1 MSICEKPVIG
11 IADRTAAHAVIL
23 ALRKREEAFLE
34 KWPVH
39 MKAAGY
45 LEYTT
50 AKREDCAQAFWG
62 VLEPLFA
69 YLDDAQAPAFSQL
82 ILAERAYAL
91 FAVSEA
97 RRHRFRGVTAEM
109 YLGCFKTLVHCLE
122 EIIHEMEFPWQDKA
136 EALTQLRNYLDA
148 VETVFIGDW
157 TAMTQKEAEK
167 NLDETNRRLTLEKN
181 KYQNILESTRDLVL
195 LTDGMGLI
203 QEINA
208 AVRDYFEQDEVLG
221 EPFWRV
227 LDLEGH
233 EFEEVLRYYP
243 PGHAHE
249 IALFGDAFYFVLK
262 LIPLSEVSLASDGYM
277 ILLNNVSCEVGQREQ
292 LEKRIQQRTRDL
304 EESGKLFRS
313 LFKAAGEG
321 ILLVDTNFRIVEVN
335 HRACDIFGIPYEQFL
350 KQDGRL
356 LTAPNARETLNRVIR
371 GLDEEEIWVGEM
383 SGSRDN
389 GEEFPMEVTVNRV
402 DLAERTLFHVVVRDI
417 TSRKALEESLRREKL
432 QLEEMNVT
440 LRNVMKNIDREK
452 QELERAIT
460 KNIEEFLLTALDKVK
475 NEPLWDIRASYL
487 NLIRDQLI
495 SLTKGFSQELDPRL
509 MTLSR
514 TEMLIC
520 QLVQAGSSSKEIAE
534 TLNLALD
541 TVHSHRKNIRRKL
554 ELRGR
559 EVSLFNY
566 LSGKPLDRA

>member
-1 MSICEKPVIG
+1 MNKYTKPAIG
-11 IADRTAAHAVIL
+11 IVDRPAAHAVIL
-23 ALRKREEAFLE
+23 ALREREEAFLE

-39 MKAAGY
+39 MKAAKY
-45 LEYTT
+45 LEHTT

-69 YLDDAQAPAFSQL
+69 YLENARAPVFSQL

-91 FAVSEA
+91 FAVTEA

-122 EIIHEMEFPWQDKA
+122 EIIHEMGFPWQDKA
-136 EALTQLRNYLDA
+136 EALTWLRNYLDA

-157 TAMTQKEAEK
+157 TTMTQKEADK

-195 LTDGMGLI
+195 LTDSRGLI

-208 AVRDYFEQDEVLG
+208 TARAYYEQDEVRG

-227 LDLEGH
+227 LDLEGR
-233 EFEEVLRYYP
+233 ELTEVMRYYP
-243 PGHAHE
+243 AGHAHE
-249 IALFGDAFYFVLK
+249 ISLFSDAAYFVLK
-262 LIPLSEVSLASDGYM
+262 IIPLSEVSLASDGYM
-277 ILLNNVSCEVGQREQ
+277 VLLNNVSCVVDQREQ
-292 LEKRIQQRTRDL
+292 LEKRVQQRTKDL

-321 ILLVDTNFRIVEVN
+321 IFLVDTNFRIVEVN
-335 HRACDIFGIPYEQFL
+335 HRACDIFGMPPEQFL
-350 KQDGRL
+350 KQDVLL

-383 SGSRDN
+383 AGVRET

-417 TSRKALEESLRREKL
+417 TPRKALEESLRLEKA

-440 LRNVMKNIDREK
+440 LRNVMKNIDQEK
-452 QELERAIT
+452 RELERAIT
-460 KNIEEFLLTALDKVK
+460 KNIENFLLTALDKVK
-475 NEPLWDIRASYL
+475 DEPSWDMRASYL
-487 NLIRDQLI
+487 SLIRDQLI
-495 SLTKGFSQELDPRL
+495 GLTKGFSQELDPRL
-509 MTLSR
+509 LTLSR
-514 TEMLIC
+514 TEMLVC

-534 TLNLALD
+534 SLNLALD

-554 ELRGR
+554 ELRGH
-559 EVSLFNY
+559 EVSLFSY
-566 LSGKPLDRA
+566 LSTKPLDKI